1 MCECFKNCDCN
12 CNCEETKNGV
22 KIEITS
28 QNAQSID
35 KIKKLINACKEICSC
50 C

>member
-1 MCECFKNCDCN
+1 MCKCFDKCNCN

-28 QNAQSID
+28 EDAESRE
-35 KIKKLINACKEICSC
+35 KIKKIINACKDICSC